1 MNYIL
6 IMTEGTDEK
15 ALIDV
20 LIEKDLLKFN
30 LDIVNP

>member
-1 MNYIL
+1 
-6 IMTEGTDEK
+6 MTEGTDEK

>member
-20 LIEKDLLKFN
+20 LIEKGLLKFN